1 MKVATKFVS
10 ALDSNQTNQL
20 KGLMNTAPSRRVRMR
35 AHSILLSAKGTSID
49 EIAKIY
55 QVHRNSV
62 SSWID
67 KWEASGGN
75 GLYDQP
81 RSGSPPKLNEKEQGV
96 AKDLIK
102 AHPNAPKRVVALL
115 AGKTGKTISTS
126 SLRRIAKGT
135 GLRWK
140 RVRKSVKPACAEH
153 ADRSKRND
161 KAFEEGKK
169 ELEGLKKTPERS
181 A

>member
-10 ALDSNQTNQL
+10 ALDSDQTNQL
-20 KGLMNTAPSRRVRMR
+20 KDLMNTEPKRRVRMR
-35 AHSILLSAKGTSID
+35 AHSILLSSKGIGIN

-67 KWEASGGN
+67 KWETSGGN

-81 RSGSPPKLNEKEQGV
+81 RSGSPPKLNEKEQEV

-115 AGKTGKTISTS
+115 AGKTGKTISRS
-126 SLRRIAKGT
+126 SLRRIAKEA

-140 RVRKSVKPACAEH
+140 RVRKSLKT
-153 ADRSKRND
+153 KRD
-161 KAFEEGKK
+161 DEAFDQAKK
-169 ELEGLKKTPERS
+169 EIEGLKKTSIRN

>member
-1 MKVATKFVS
+1 
-10 ALDSNQTNQL
+10 
-20 KGLMNTAPSRRVRMR
+20 MR
-35 AHSILLSAKGTSID
+35 AHSILLSSKGIGIN

-67 KWEASGGN
+67 KWETSGGN

-81 RSGSPPKLNEKEQGV
+81 RSGSPPKLNEKEQEV

-115 AGKTGKTISTS
+115 AGKMGKTISRS
-126 SLRRIAKGT
+126 SLRRIAKEAGLPVRRTPACAVPVTADRQT

-140 RVRKSVKPACAEH
+140 RVRKSLKT
-153 ADRSKRND
+153 KRD
-161 KAFEEGKK
+161 DEAFDQAKK
-169 ELEGLKKTPERS
+169 EIEGLKKTSIRN

>member
-1 MKVATKFVS
+1 
-10 ALDSNQTNQL
+10 
-20 KGLMNTAPSRRVRMR
+20 MR
-35 AHSILLSAKGTSID
+35 AHSILLSSKGIGIN

-67 KWEASGGN
+67 KWETSGGN

-81 RSGSPPKLNEKEQGV
+81 RSGSPPKLNEKEQEV

-115 AGKTGKTISTS
+115 AGKTGKTISRS
-126 SLRRIAKGT
+126 SLRRIAKEAGLPVRRTQT

-140 RVRKSVKPACAEH
+140 RVRKSLKT
-153 ADRSKRND
+153 KRD
-161 KAFEEGKK
+161 DEAFDQAKK
-169 ELEGLKKTPERS
+169 EIEGLKKTSIRN